1 MFGLGTTE
9 LIIILVIIVILFGA
23 RRLPEIGK
31 GIGEAI
37 KNFKK
42 STSEPDEIDVT
53 PDKKSEGSADT
64 KDKKSEESAD
74 TNDKKS
80 EGSADT
86 KENQS

>member
-1 MFGLGTTE
+1 MFGLGATE
-9 LIIILVIIVILFGA
+9 LIIILVIVVILFGA

-53 PDKKSEGSADT
+53 PDADKKSDGSADT
-64 KDKKSEESAD
+64 K
-74 TNDKKS
+74 
-80 EGSADT
+80 G
-86 KENQS
+86 NQS